1 MLIKSTWLHLRF
13 PFSFF
18 LMPVYVFAL
27 GVSPNLNGSQL
38 LWSFVIVHLLLYPA
52 SNGFNSYFD
61 KDEMSIGGL
70 KNPPPVNKGL
80 YYTALAL
87 DTLAILLGALK
98 INFWFA
104 GMLLIYGLAS
114 KAYSHP
120 SIRLKKFPVGGWLTV
135 GFFQGFFAFLMCY
148 AGINKYGLENLVN
161 ERVIIPAI
169 LSSLMLLG
177 TYPMTQIYQHQEDRT
192 RGDQTLSLMLGIRG
206 TFVFVLIVFTVA
218 TGAYLWYFF
227 QYFNARFILAFLLSL
242 SPVVIYFLIWLRL
255 SWQNPEKANYSR
267 TMWLNFLSA
276 FCLNGFFIWFF
287 LETSHI
293 LQL

>member
-1 MLIKSTWLHLRF
+1 MFTKSTWLHLRF

-27 GVSPNLNGSQL
+27 GVSPNLNGNQL

-70 KNPPPVNKGL
+70 KNPPPVTKGL
-80 YYTALAL
+80 YYAALLL

-98 INFWFA
+98 INLWFA

-120 SIRLKKFPVGGWLTV
+120 SIRLKKFPIGGWLTV

-148 AGINKYGLENLVN
+148 VGINKYGIENLLN
-161 ERVIIPAI
+161 ERVVIPAI
-169 LSSLMLLG
+169 LSSLILLG
-177 TYPMTQIYQHQEDRT
+177 TYPMTQIYQHEEDRR
-192 RGDQTLSLMLGIRG
+192 RGDQTLSLLLGIRG
-206 TFVFVLIVFTVA
+206 TFVFVLIVFTLA
-218 TGAYLWYFF
+218 TGAYLWYFYQF
-227 QYFNARFILAFLLSL
+227 HNIRFIQAFLFAL
-242 SPVVIYFLIWLRL
+242 SPVVIFFLIWFWM
-255 SWQNPEKANYSR
+255 SWQHPEKANYSR
-267 TMWLNFLSA
+267 TMWLNSLSA